1 MHRNLMEIILRIK
14 TIFSKEHIDDI
25 VNIAESD
32 PDEWVKVAANIV
44 KDYPKPPS
52 TLALS
57 TSSFQET
64 LDEIISE
71 SMSHLESVLWIVRNW
86 IVWFLSIN
94 PFHATDLFLSPLKTS
109 ENLGFSDVPGGI
121 ERLVA

>member
-1 MHRNLMEIILRIK
+1 MEIILRIK

-94 PFHATDLFLSPLKTS
+94 PCHATDLFLSPLKTS
-109 ENLGFSDVPGGI
+109 ENLDFSDVPGGI
-121 ERLVA
+121 ERPVA

>member
-1 MHRNLMEIILRIK
+1 MKIILRIK
-14 TIFSKEHIDDI
+14 TTFSKEHIDDI

-71 SMSHLESVLWIVRNW
+71 SMRNW

-94 PFHATDLFLSPLKTS
+94 PFHATDLFLTPLKTS
-109 ENLGFSDVPGGI
+109 ENLGFSDVFRGYRKRP
-121 ERLVA
+121 VT